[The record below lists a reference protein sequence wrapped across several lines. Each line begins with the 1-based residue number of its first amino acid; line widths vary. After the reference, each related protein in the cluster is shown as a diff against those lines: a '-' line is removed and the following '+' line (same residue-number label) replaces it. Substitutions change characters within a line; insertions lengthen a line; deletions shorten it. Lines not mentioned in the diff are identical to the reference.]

1 MSGIEGTKDLLDVL
15 ELLIQNFLNEHRFKE
30 SLLLWTQARETKF
43 KVCQAHN
50 LPRGETRFLFFVLSL
65 LLVTEKL
72 QTLGLCSFLN

>member
-1 MSGIEGTKDLLDVL
+1 MIRELIAGFNLMSGIEGTKDLLDVL

-50 LPRGETRFLFFVLSL
+50 LPRGERISYYWFCHSL
-65 LLVTEKL
+65 LVV
-72 QTLGLCSFLN
+72 